1 MAERYQP
8 GEYFAKFMEQLPQV
22 MMQQQYLVLARERH
36 EEQKANKVAQNLRD
50 EQYLVLARER
60 HAEQKTNKEFS
71 KNMQYWNGIMS
82 FAGQLP
88 MGQKYAFISKQSE
101 NLPEEF
107 MIESGLGN
115 RMEEFKVLEEQSVDR
130 TLMFENLEQEDSTE
144 KIQTALDL
152 NLVIEPVRRKA
163 LRSRINEIEKRYGDQ
178 KPFNSAYLED
188 NELISY
194 NQIKGLL
201 EEETKT
207 NLSLELEKSKTGT
220 LTDAKERQYQVS
232 SDNIIELNKQ
242 LQPYL
247 VAGAPK
253 KIPEFISSS
262 ESLSALNEN
271 PDLRSSFFADDS
283 NDLDA
288 FVQARIYDPQAE
300 AIRAKAYELEGVTT
314 QEEYEKKMGMDEFTL
329 EEVPIGAQYGPQG
342 PPPPPPPAPPPPAE
356 GGISDR
362 DLGDLRALGKG
373 IAIGGGG
380 YAAVKGA
387 PKVIEY
393 GKKVA
398 AATVKAG
405 KYIHKL
411 TKLSPSQITE
421 FLESD
426 LVEGTLGKL
435 NKYEKAIKKG
445 QNTKQVQ
452 KLINITKDKSI
463 KYWSKRFGV
472 KPDVIAKLY
481 KTGTTGRWNL
491 WRAKAGVPK
500 AFRKYAVGS
509 IITDALGF
517 EMEGIPRAGI
527 DITTGFA
534 AEKAVTKKFLPQL
547 VKIVASDKGKKY
559 LAKVVGKAAAKKIVT
574 STATGSMVPGWGNLV
589 MAFVGT
595 GLAAN
600 DIYNLV
606 KDWDEEEE

>member
-1 MAERYQP
+1 
-8 GEYFAKFMEQLPQV
+8 
-22 MMQQQYLVLARERH
+22 MQ
-36 EEQKANKVAQNLRD
+36 
-50 EQYLVLARER
+50 
-60 HAEQKTNKEFS
+60 T
-71 KNMQYWNGIMS
+71 WNGIMT

-88 MGQKYAFISKQSE
+88 MGEKYAFISKQSA

-107 MIESGLGN
+107 MIDSGLDD
-115 RMEEFKVLEEQSVDR
+115 RMEDFKELEEKSVNR
-130 TLMFENLEQEDSTE
+130 TILYENLEQEDSPA
-144 KIQTALDL
+144 KIQSALDL
-152 NLVIEPVRRKA
+152 NLVVDRVRRKA
-163 LRSRINEIEKRYGDQ
+163 LRRRINKIQKEYGDQ
-178 KPFNSAYLED
+178 KLFNPEYLGRKD
-188 NELISY
+188 LIKY
-194 NQIKGLL
+194 NQTKDLL
-201 EEETKT
+201 EEATKS
-207 NLSLELEKSKTGT
+207 NLELELRKSEGQEFDDSEKR
-220 LTDAKERQYQVS
+220 LYQQGV
-232 SDNIIELNKQ
+232 DRITRLNRMI
-242 LQPYL
+242 QPYL

-271 PDLRSSFFADDS
+271 PDLRSSFFADES
-283 NDLDA
+283 NNLDA
-288 FVQARIYDPQAE
+288 FVQERIYDPQAE
-300 AIRAKAYELEGVTT
+300 ALRAKAYELEDVTT
-314 QEEYEKKMGMDEFTL
+314 QEEYEKKVGMDEFTL

-373 IAIGGGG
+373 IAIGGGS
-380 YAAVKGA
+380 YAVVKGA

-398 AATVKAG
+398 DATVKAG

-426 LVEGTLGKL
+426 MVEGTLGKL

-445 QNTKQVQ
+445 QNTKQVR
-452 KLINITKDKSI
+452 KLINTTKDKSI

-527 DITTGFA
+527 DIATGFA

-547 VKIVASDKGKKY
+547 VKMTASDKGKKY
-559 LAKVVGKAAAKKIVT
+559 LISVVGKTAAKKIGTSALAGGGWLSLVT
-574 STATGSMVPGWGNLV
+574 SLV
-589 MAFVGT
+589 GA

-606 KDWDEEEE
+606 KNWDEEEE

>member
-8 GEYFAKFMEQLPQV
+8 GDYFAKFMEQLPQV

-50 EQYLVLARER
+50 EQYLVLARKR

-163 LRSRINEIEKRYGDQ
+163 LRRRINEIEKRYGDQ

-242 LQPYL
+242 LQPL
-247 VAGAPK
+247 QKKGAPK

-288 FVQARIYDPQAE
+288 FVQERIYDPQAE
-300 AIRAKAYELEGVTT
+300 ALRAKAYELEGVTT

-373 IAIGGGG
+373 IAIGGGS
-380 YAAVKGA
+380 YAVVKGTPIA
-387 PKVIEY
+387 IEL

-574 STATGSMVPGWGNLV
+574 STATGSMVPGWGNFV

>member
-22 MMQQQYLVLARERH
+22 MMQQQYLALARERL
-36 EEQKANKVAQNLRD
+36 E
-50 EQYLVLARER
+50 
-60 HAEQKTNKEFS
+60 EQKTNKEFS

-101 NLPEEF
+101 NLPESF
-107 MIESGLGN
+107 MSESGIGD
-115 RMEEFKVLEEQSVDR
+115 RMEEFKGLEEQSVDR

-163 LRSRINEIEKRYGDQ
+163 LRSRINKIQKEYGDQ
-178 KPFNSAYLED
+178 EPFNPEYLED
-188 NELISY
+188 NELINY

-207 NLSLELEKSKTGT
+207 NLSLKLEKSRVGK
-220 LTDAKERQYQVS
+220 LSDFKERQYQVS
-232 SDNIIELNKQ
+232 SDNMIELNKQ
-242 LQPYL
+242 LQPYQKK
-247 VAGAPK
+247 GAPK

-300 AIRAKAYELEGVTT
+300 ALRAKAYELEGVTT
-314 QEEYEKKMGMDEFTL
+314 QEEYEEKMGMDEFTL

-398 AATVKAG
+398 DATVKAG
-405 KYIHKL
+405 KYIQTL

-426 LVEGTLGKL
+426 MVEGTLGKL

-527 DITTGFA
+527 DIATGFA